1 MWVCVRD
8 GDVEEV
14 LNMSSDAL
22 AILDKNTVE
31 YMIELQ
37 EEELKKKD
45 AIIRDQKEMIGKRNK
60 IIDEK
65 NRAISQLQDQHQ
77 QTQQTF
83 LLSVK
88 KLIKTLQDLGL
99 TKEDIEARLCEIY
112 ALPQEES
119 KKYVGQYWDLS

>member
-1 MWVCVRD
+1 MF
-8 GDVEEV
+8 
-14 LNMSSDAL
+14 SDAL

-88 KLIKTLQDLGL
+88 KLIRTLQDLGL

-119 KKYVGQYWDLS
+119 KKYVGQYWECS